1 MSEPRITPPPF
12 FIVGSARS
20 GTSLLQVLLDAHPEI
35 AIPPESHLFVRFS
48 GIFSCYGDLRD
59 RSNLRLFVKD
69 LLRDARIREWG
80 LRVSVE
86 EFCAPLTSYAIRDVI
101 SHLFMLY
108 ARKEGKRRWGDKT
121 PLHARYLGDIL
132 AVFPEAKIIH
142 LVRDGRDV
150 AESLKRVFKGKESV
164 WANAHRWTRDVMA
177 CHIFKQRVPVE
188 AFLEVKYEELV
199 RSPAQELNRIFRFL
213 GANGAGAGTASE
225 LPDTTLKRHYVG
237 SVSVHR
243 SLQEPISTAKI
254 GCFRQRFSHHEIEV
268 FESIAGEAL
277 KVYGYPL
284 MSSGTTRV
292 TGRDRL
298 QFFIQDYYLRYQ
310 HRFVR
315 PVLLRE
321 GLQEITRMAQQRSR
335 KLVRSMRPARSERYA
350 G

>member
-1 MSEPRITPPPF
+1 MNDPQTSPPPF

-20 GTSLLQVLLDAHPEI
+20 GTSLLQVLLDAHPAI

-86 EFCAPLTSYAIRDVI
+86 DFCASLTSCSIRDVVA
-101 SHLFMLY
+101 HLFMLY
-108 ARKEGKRRWGDKT
+108 ARKEGKQRWGDKT
-121 PLHARYLGDIL
+121 PLHARHLDDIL

-150 AESLKRVFKGKESV
+150 AESLNRIFKGKESV

-177 CHIFKQRVPVE
+177 CHAFKQRVPAE
-188 AFLEVKYEELV
+188 AFLDVKYEDLV
-199 RSPAQELNRIFRFL
+199 RAPAQEVSRIFTFL
-213 GANGAGAGTASE
+213 GVGDADVGTASAV
-225 LPDTTLKRHYVG
+225 PDTTLRRHYVG

-254 GCFRQRFSHHEIEV
+254 GGFKQRFSHHEIEV

-284 MSSGTTRV
+284 VSSGTTRV

-298 QFFIQDYYLRYQ
+298 RFFLQDYYLRYQ
-310 HRFVR
+310 HRLVR

-321 GLQEITRMAQQRSR
+321 GFQEINRMVQQRSR
-335 KLVRSMRPARSERYA
+335 TLARSMRPAMRAREET
-350 G
+350 